1 MINERLTRP
10 GNKQASIIMQ
20 KKARNDTRKK
30 KKNNSLQL
38 QGQIDRH
45 DMNSKLKKAKALGK
59 RKFLHLD
66 NDKRI
71 REKPITEQKQRLQ

>member
-1 MINERLTRP
+1 MILERR
-10 GNKQASIIMQ
+10 
-20 KKARNDTRKK
+20 

-38 QGQIDRH
+38 QEQIDGH

-59 RKFLHLD
+59 RKFLHLE

-71 REKPITEQKQRLQ
+71 REKPITEQKQKQRLQ